1 MQYSDSS
8 TNDDARV
15 AILTPDHG
23 AVAVEEELPNRAMEI
38 LGAAS
43 RRELTG
49 AACARWW
56 VVHTRS
62 RNEKLVALALA
73 RQGVGHYLPLVHLRR
88 TYATRQ
94 GQVSLPLFPSYLFLW
109 GEADAREKAWQTKR
123 VANILQV
130 EDQERLTA
138 ELRQVQRA
146 LQSGEGV
153 ELYPSLRVGRR
164 CRISGGSLKGLEGV
178 VIRRGRRCRMYLAVK
193 MLGQSAVIEIEA
205 ALLEVAE
212 GRDSGG
218 EVAVRRGSERSKLC
232 VPARDRRGK
241 S

>member
-1 MQYSDSS
+1 MQNTDAS
-8 TNDDARV
+8 TEDDARM
-15 AILTPDHG
+15 ALLTPDRS
-23 AVAVEEELPNRAMEI
+23 AVAVEEELPDSAIE
-38 LGAAS
+38 LPGAPR
-43 RRELTG
+43 RRELLDT
-49 AACARWW
+49 ACARWW

-73 RQGVGHYLPLVHLRR
+73 RQSIRHYLPLVHLRR

-94 GQVSLPLFPSYLFLW
+94 GRVSLPLFPCYLFLW
-109 GEADAREKAWQTKR
+109 GETDAREMAWQTKR

-164 CRISGGSLKGLEGV
+164 CRITGGSLRGLEGV
-178 VIRRGRRCRMYLAVK
+178 VIRRGRRCRMYLAVT

-212 GRDSGG
+212 GLDSDG
-218 EVAVRRGSERSKLC
+218 EAVVDRGAGAE
-232 VPARDRRGK
+232 
-241 S
+241 